1 MQNKPIALIIDDEA
15 DLCRLMQITLN
26 KMNIDSDVAYDIGTA
41 TEFLDSKSYD
51 LCLTDLALP
60 DGSGLDLVRKI
71 ADESDTPVAVISA
84 HGDLDIAIEAL
95 KLGAFDFVNK
105 PLQLPRLR
113 TLVESALKIRAD
125 IRADAL
131 HAEAEEL
138 KKKAKKLS
146 EPKKASQKFI
156 KHPISPK
163 SRDEELLDTRLIG
176 ESAPMQHLRATIK
189 KLARSQAPVFLW
201 GDSGT
206 GKEVVSQLIHDLSP
220 RRDGS
225 FVPVNCGAIPSELME
240 SEFFGH
246 KKGSFTGAV
255 ADKIGLFQQA
265 DGGTLFLDEVADLPL
280 GMQVKLLRAI
290 QERTVRAVG
299 DTKEVPVDVRILCA
313 THKDLA
319 ELVCK
324 GAFRE
329 DLFYR
334 INVIEVRLPTL
345 NERRKDIPQLAKH
358 FLSLIA
364 KDWQLT
370 DIHLTPNA
378 VNALSQHNYKGN
390 VRELRNIL
398 ERAVTL
404 SDSNLIDAHHL
415 SLNSQHTHNFLEF
428 DELKNSTKANISN
441 NPSPSPYYN
450 NRSIYATPSAPTK
463 TDIQIHSPI
472 YGSQKIQEVSG
483 TNQTA
488 DNPNKALPKEGLT
501 AYLEELERQM
511 ILAALQKTNG
521 NKSQAAQLLG
531 INFRSLRYRMDKL
544 KLENNE

>member
-15 DLCRLMQITLN
+15 DLCRLMQITLT
-26 KMNIDSDVAYDIGTA
+26 KMNIDSDVAYDIATA
-41 TEFLDSKSYD
+41 VEFLDNKAYD
-51 LCLTDLALP
+51 VCLTDLALP

-71 ADESDTPVAVISA
+71 ADETNTPVAVISA

-125 IRADAL
+125 IQADG
-131 HAEAEEL
+131 AEADEL
-138 KKKAKKLS
+138 KKKDKKLS
-146 EPKKASQKFI
+146 EHKKTTQKPPKPQ
-156 KHPISPK
+156 SPQK
-163 SRDEELLDTRLIG
+163 SRDEELLDARLIG
-176 ESAPMQHLRATIK
+176 ESAPMQQLRTTIK

-255 ADKIGLFQQA
+255 TDKIGLFQQA

-280 GMQVKLLRAI
+280 AMQVKLLRAI
-290 QERTVRAVG
+290 QERTVRAIG
-299 DTKEVPVDVRILCA
+299 DTKEVPVDIRILCA

-319 ELVCK
+319 ALVRA
-324 GAFRE
+324 GAFRQ

-334 INVIEVRLPTL
+334 INVIEVKLPTL
-345 NERRKDIPQLAKH
+345 NERRDDIPRLAKH
-358 FLSLIA
+358 FLGLIA
-364 KDWQLT
+364 KDWQLD
-370 DIHLTPNA
+370 DISLTPDA
-378 VNALSQHNYKGN
+378 IHALSHHNYKGN

-404 SDSNLIDAHHL
+404 SDSDVIDARHL
-415 SLNSQHTHNFLEF
+415 MLDSQSSHNFLEL
-428 DELKNSTKANISN
+428 DEIKITPSTTIS
-441 NPSPSPYYN
+441 PPTSPYYDS
-450 NRSIYATPSAPTK
+450 RTIYAAPNSAERPIKQGLQISASANYGTKKTMTGTTQPS
-463 TDIQIHSPI
+463 H
-472 YGSQKIQEVSG
+472 
-483 TNQTA
+483 TNNT
-488 DNPNKALPKEGLT
+488 LPEEGLG
-501 AYLEELERQM
+501 AYLLEQEKQF
-511 ILAALQKTNG
+511 ILTALQQSHG
-521 NKSQAAQLLG
+521 NKTQAAKLLG
-531 INFRSLRYRMDKL
+531 MSFRSLRYRMDKL
-544 KLENNE
+544 GLDDNDSEE